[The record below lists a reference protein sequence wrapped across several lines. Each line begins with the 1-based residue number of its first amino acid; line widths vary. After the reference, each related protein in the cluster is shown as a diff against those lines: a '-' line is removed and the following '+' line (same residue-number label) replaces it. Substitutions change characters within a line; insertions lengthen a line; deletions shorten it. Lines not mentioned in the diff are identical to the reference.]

1 MHGYFYVGNMRC
13 NPLLIVWHT
22 WYFHSGL
29 NKFLILRIYRL
40 LIFFIN
46 LHLCRELRSRIIQMQ
61 TIYKWHLEVNSG
73 CLFGLS
79 FQKTDIWWVVC
90 IAICCNVRKG
100 LRKEIAG
107 TYLNLALYF
116 CVFSKYLRNCADT
129 MSPPYLFTYWNATSL
144 NYVNVCW
151 VMALTVTNFSI
162 CQWSFKW
169 LLKFF

>member
-1 MHGYFYVGNMRC
+1 MFFFPSITLFPFFFYSKNSIVGLLAGEYNIFLLTLWPWK
-13 NPLLIVWHT
+13 NPSELFTEMLFHT
-22 WYFHSGL
+22 W
-29 NKFLILRIYRL
+29 NRANR
-40 LIFFIN
+40 
-46 LHLCRELRSRIIQMQ
+46 
-61 TIYKWHLEVNSG
+61 G
-73 CLFGLS
+73 CLFSLS
-79 FQKTDIWWVVC
+79 FQKDRVVC
-90 IAICCNVRKG
+90 IAFCWNVRKG

-144 NYVNVCW
+144 NYGNACW
-151 VMALTVTNFSI
+151 VVALTVTNFSI

>member
-1 MHGYFYVGNMRC
+1 MF
-13 NPLLIVWHT
+13 
-22 WYFHSGL
+22 FF
-29 NKFLILRIYRL
+29 FLSVTLFL
-40 LIFFIN
+40 FFFI
-46 LHLCRELRSRIIQMQ
+46 Q
-61 TIYKWHLEVNSG
+61 TIQFFTCWRVNITYFFLHCDLEKKS
-73 CLFGLS
+73 S
-79 FQKTDIWWVVC
+79 WVVYRNAIPYLKQGWWAVY
-90 IAICCNVRKG
+90 IAICWNVRKG

-169 LLKFF
+169 LLKNFYLCFFLNYAW